1 MPIARYHQADF
12 ATGEIDPKFI
22 SRTDVEKY
30 RSSLQKARNVLL
42 RTQGGFERRPGT
54 LFRADLGAAS
64 RLEPFIFSEDQEYVF
79 AFQHQ
84 ALKIYSTAG
93 VLLQTITS
101 QPWTSSNYN
110 ELNFTQQ
117 GDTMIVCHS
126 TFIPK
131 VIKRTGATTFTSTDF
146 AFDTSLN
153 GKRTYQPYFKF
164 ADDTVTLDVNT
175 ASAGTGVIIDAS
187 TSYFTSDYVGT
198 KLLFNDRVEAT
209 ITGFTNA
216 SRVTA
221 TLNEDLEVELDEDP
235 FATQQG
241 SGVVKV
247 THVAHGLGTGMQVT
261 ISGAEDIMTLNDADP
276 PVDEGLA
283 ASNLNANFN
292 ITVVDDDHYE
302 ITAANSD
309 TATESVDGGGVRV
322 VVKSHAPTRNWKE
335 QVVSTVNGF
344 PKAIAFHEQ
353 RLFFGGVTN
362 IPDLLAGSKVGQFFN
377 FDVGDSDDSDSIQIQ
392 IASDEI
398 NEIRHILSGQRL
410 EILTNTAEWYL
421 RPAVGKPITPVD
433 ISVIKQ
439 SNLGSQLSGI
449 TRKFDGG
456 TLFVQTNG
464 KVIRSYE
471 WDGGTEQYT
480 AAPIS
485 LLSSH
490 LIQNPTDSDRIKAL
504 SESDQQLAL
513 FTSTDGSLAI
523 YSAHKLEN
531 LKGWVKWTTDGTYS
545 SIACTS
551 NNIYSAV
558 TRTINSATVYYLEQ
572 FADTAFDLPTDMTV
586 TKTVSGSYQPH
597 GSPLTNGAVSS
608 SSTLIIDG
616 CTQAPQT
623 GETFQF
629 AGTGTV
635 YTIQSSTATGNSNE
649 YAISISGAVSQSD
662 GVALQFVTSR
672 TFTGLNSTPDMRAKT
687 VHATSGS
694 TEGGNIKYYGSAT
707 VDTNGVAVFDI
718 PASAI
723 DIGLDYDVEVQT
735 LPPIV
740 LSQPAAGQ
748 AGLIGYPRKIA
759 KAILELSSTYNIKVN
774 TNDVIV
780 QTTSQLD
787 TNTTMNSYT
796 GKKEV
801 HLLGYNTEAT
811 LTITQGI
818 PTPMRVIG
826 ITQEVYY

>member
-117 GDTMIVCHS
+117 GDTMIVVHS
-126 TFIPK
+126 TFNPK

-146 AFDTSLN
+146 AFDSSVN
-153 GKRTYQPYFKF
+153 GKRIYQPYFKF
-164 ADDTVTLDVNT
+164 ADDTVTLDCNSDTAGTGKTIT
-175 ASAGTGVIIDAS
+175 ASA
-187 TSYFTSDYVGT
+187 SYFTSDYVGT
-198 KLLFNDRVEAT
+198 TLKIYGTEAT
-209 ITGFTNA
+209 VTGYTSA
-216 SRVTA
+216 TQVTV
-221 TLNEDLEVELDEDP
+221 TLKDDLEVELDEDP
-235 FATQQG
+235 LATQSG
-241 SGVVKV
+241 SGVIKV
-247 THVAHGLGTGMQVT
+247 THVAHGLSTGASVT
-261 ISGAEDIMTLNDADP
+261 ISGAEDMLNTDET
-276 PVDEGLA
+276 PVGLT
-283 ASNLNANFN
+283 ASNINGSKS

-302 ITAANSD
+302 ITASSSD
-309 TATESVDGGGVRV
+309 TASSSEDGGGVRIV
-322 VVKSHAPTRNWKE
+322 IKTHAPTRDWQE
-335 QVVSTVNGF
+335 QVLSTVNGF

-353 RLFFGGVTN
+353 RLFLGGVTN
-362 IPDLLAGSKVGQFFN
+362 LPDLIAGSKVGQFFN
-377 FDVGDSDDSDSIQIQ
+377 FDIGDAEDSDSIQIQ

-421 RPAVGKPITPVD
+421 RPSVGKPITPVD
-433 ISVIKQ
+433 IAIVKQ

-464 KVIRSYE
+464 KVVRSYE

-480 AAPIS
+480 ATPIS

-531 LKGWVKWTTDGTYS
+531 LKGWVKWTTDGTFAS
-545 SIACTS
+545 VCCTTNS
-551 NNIYSAV
+551 IYSAV

-687 VHATSGS
+687 VYATSGS

-707 VDTNGVAVFDI
+707 VDSNGVAVFDI

-748 AGLIGYPRKIA
+748 AGLISYPRKIA

-787 TNTTMNSYT
+787 TSTTMNSYT
-796 GKKEV
+796 GKKEI
-801 HLLGYNTEAT
+801 HLLGYNTEPT

>member
-1 MPIARYHQADF
+1 MPTARYHQADF

-30 RSSLQKARNVLL
+30 RSSLQKARNVIL
-42 RTQGGFERRPGT
+42 RTQGGFERRAGT
-54 LFRADLGAAS
+54 LFRADLGAAT
-64 RLEPFIFSEDQEYVF
+64 RLEPFIFSEDQEYIF

-84 ALKIYSTAG
+84 TLKIYSTAG
-93 VLLQTITS
+93 VLLQTVTS

-126 TFIPK
+126 SFIPK

-187 TSYFTSDYVGT
+187 ISYFTSDYVGT
-198 KLLFNDRVEAT
+198 KLLFNDKVEAT
-209 ITGFTNA
+209 ITGYTNPT
-216 SRVTA
+216 RVTA

-241 SGVVKV
+241 TGVVKV
-247 THVAHGLGTGMQVT
+247 THVAHGLSNGASVV
-261 ISGAEDIMTLNDADP
+261 ISGAEDIVNNEDP
-276 PVDEGLA
+276 AVGLE
-283 ASNLNANFN
+283 SANINGTFT

-302 ITAANSD
+302 FTAGSSD
-309 TATESVDGGGVRV
+309 TASESVDGGGVRV
-322 VVKSHAPTRNWKE
+322 VIKSHAPTRNWKE

-362 IPDLLAGSKVGQFFN
+362 IPDLVAGSKVGQFFN

-421 RPAVGKPITPVD
+421 KPAVGKPITPVD
-433 ISVIKQ
+433 ISIIKQ
-439 SNLGSQLSGI
+439 SNLGAQLSGI

-464 KVIRSYE
+464 KVVRSYE

-480 AAPIS
+480 ATPIS

-531 LKGWVKWTTDGTYS
+531 LKGWVKWTTDGTFAS
-545 SIACTS
+545 VCCTTNS
-551 NNIYSAV
+551 IYSAV

-597 GSPLTNGAVSS
+597 GSPLTNGSVSS

-616 CTQAPQT
+616 ATQPPQT

-629 AGTGTV
+629 AGTGTT
-635 YTIQSSTATGNSNE
+635 YTIQSATATGNTNE
-649 YAISISGAVSQSD
+649 YAISINEAVSQSD

-672 TFTGLNSTPDMRAKT
+672 TFTGLNSTPDMRGKV

-694 TEGGNIKYYGSAT
+694 IEGGNIKYYGSAT
-707 VDTNGVAVFDI
+707 VTSGGVAVFDI

-787 TNTTMNSYT
+787 TSTTMNSYT

-801 HLLGYNTEAT
+801 HLLGYNNEPT

>member
-1 MPIARYHQADF
+1 MPLARYHQADF

-30 RSSLQKARNVLL
+30 RSSLQKARNIIL
-42 RTQGGFERRPGT
+42 RTQGGFERRSGT

-64 RLEPFIFSEDQEYVF
+64 RLEPFIFSENQEYIF

-84 ALKIYSTAG
+84 ALKIYSTNG
-93 VLLQTITS
+93 TLLQTITS

-126 TFIPK
+126 SFMPK
-131 VIKRTGATTFTSTDF
+131 VIQRTGATTFTSTDF
-146 AFDTSLN
+146 AFDSSIN
-153 GKRTYQPYFKF
+153 GEKVYQPYFKF
-164 ADDTVTLDVNT
+164 ADDTITLDIDSVTKNATGVTCT
-175 ASAGTGVIIDAS
+175 ASAA
-187 TSYFTSDYVGT
+187 YFTSSYVGT
-198 KLLFNDRVEAT
+198 RIRYMGAELL
-209 ITGFTNA
+209 ITGYT
-216 SRVTA
+216 SSTVVTA
-221 TLNEDLEVELDEDP
+221 TLKSVPEMILDEDP
-235 FATQQG
+235 FAVTQG
-241 SGVVKV
+241 SGVVTV
-247 THVAHGLGTGMQVT
+247 THVAHGFSTGASIT
-261 ISGAEDIMTLNDADP
+261 ISGAGDIFDTDGNGISA
-276 PVDEGLA
+276 G
-283 ASNLNANFN
+283 NLNTSTT
-292 ITVVDDDHYE
+292 ITVIDDDHYQY
-302 ITAANSD
+302 TATSGD

-322 VVKSHAPTRNWKE
+322 SIVGHPATRNWDE
-335 QVVSTVNGF
+335 QVLSDVNGY
-344 PKAIAFHEQ
+344 PKAVSFHEQ
-353 RLFFGGVTN
+353 RLFLGGVTN
-362 IPDLLAGSKVGQFFN
+362 IPDLLAGSKVAQFFN
-377 FDVGDSDDSDSIQIQ
+377 FDVGDAEDADSIQIQ

-421 RPAVGKPITPVD
+421 KPAVGKPITPVD
-433 ISVIKQ
+433 ISIVKQ
-439 SNLGSQLSGI
+439 GNLGSQTSAI

-471 WDGGTEQYT
+471 WDGGTEQYVAT
-480 AAPIS
+480 PIS

-504 SESDQQLAL
+504 AESDQQLAL

-531 LKGWVKWTTDGTYS
+531 LKGWVKWITDGTFAS
-545 SIACTS
+545 VCCTT
-551 NNIYSAV
+551 NNIYVAV

-597 GSPLTNGAVSS
+597 GSPLTNGSVSS

-616 CTQAPQT
+616 TTQAPQT

-629 AGTGTV
+629 GGTGTI
-635 YTIQSSTATGNSNE
+635 YTIQSATPTGNSNE
-649 YAISISGAVSQSD
+649 YTISINAAVSQSD
-662 GVALQFVTSR
+662 NTALQFVTSR
-672 TFTGLNSTPDMRAKT
+672 TFTGLNASPDMRGKV
-687 VHATSGS
+687 VHATSGT
-694 TEGGNIKYYGSAT
+694 TEGSDINYYGKAT
-707 VDTNGVAVFDI
+707 VTSGGVAVFDI
-718 PASAI
+718 AASAV

-740 LSQPAAGQ
+740 QSQPASGQ
-748 AGLIGYPRKIA
+748 AGLINYPRKIA
-759 KAILELSSTYNIKVN
+759 KTIIELSSTYNIKVN
-774 TNDVIV
+774 SNDVV
-780 QTTSQLD
+780 VRDTSSLS
-787 TNTTMNSYT
+787 TMDSFT

-801 HLLGYNTEAT
+801 HLLGYNTEPT
-811 LTITQGI
+811 LTFSQGI

>member
-117 GDTMIVCHS
+117 GDTMIVVHS
-126 TFIPK
+126 TFNPK

-146 AFDTSLN
+146 AFDSSVN
-153 GKRTYQPYFKF
+153 GKRIYQPYFKF
-164 ADDTVTLDVNT
+164 ADDTVTLDCNSDTAGTGKTIT
-175 ASAGTGVIIDAS
+175 ASA
-187 TSYFTSDYVGT
+187 SYFTSDYVGT
-198 KLLFNDRVEAT
+198 TLKIYGTEAT
-209 ITGFTNA
+209 VTGYTSA
-216 SRVTA
+216 TQVTV
-221 TLNEDLEVELDEDP
+221 TLKDDLEVELDEDP
-235 FATQQG
+235 LATQSG
-241 SGVVKV
+241 SGVIKV
-247 THVAHGLGTGMQVT
+247 THVAHGLSTGASVT
-261 ISGAEDIMTLNDADP
+261 ISGAEDMLNTEDP
-276 PVDEGLA
+276 PVGLTA
-283 ASNLNANFN
+283 GNINGSKS

-302 ITAANSD
+302 ITASSSD
-309 TATESVDGGGVRV
+309 TASSSEDGGGVRIV
-322 VVKSHAPTRNWKE
+322 IKTHAPTRDWQE
-335 QVVSTVNGF
+335 QVLSTVNGF

-353 RLFFGGVTN
+353 RLFLGGVTN
-362 IPDLLAGSKVGQFFN
+362 LPDLIAGSKVGQFFN
-377 FDVGDSDDSDSIQIQ
+377 FDIGDAEDSDSIQIQ

-421 RPAVGKPITPVD
+421 RPSVGKPITPVD
-433 ISVIKQ
+433 IAIVKQ

-464 KVIRSYE
+464 KVVRSYE

-480 AAPIS
+480 ATPIS

-531 LKGWVKWTTDGTYS
+531 LKGWVKWTTDGTFAS
-545 SIACTS
+545 VCCTTNS
-551 NNIYSAV
+551 IYSAV
-558 TRTINSATVYYLEQ
+558 TRTINSTTVYYLEQ

-687 VHATSGS
+687 VYATSGS

-707 VDTNGVAVFDI
+707 VDSNGVAVFDI

-748 AGLIGYPRKIA
+748 AGLISYPRKIA

-787 TNTTMNSYT
+787 TSTTMNSYT
-796 GKKEV
+796 GKKEI
-801 HLLGYNTEAT
+801 HLLGYNTEPT

>member
-117 GDTMIVCHS
+117 GDTMIVVHS
-126 TFIPK
+126 TFNPK

-146 AFDTSLN
+146 AFDSSVN
-153 GKRTYQPYFKF
+153 GKRIYQPYFKF
-164 ADDTVTLDVNT
+164 ADDTVTLDCNSDTAGTGKTIT
-175 ASAGTGVIIDAS
+175 ASA
-187 TSYFTSDYVGT
+187 SYFTSDYVGT
-198 KLLFNDRVEAT
+198 TLKIYGTEAT
-209 ITGFTNA
+209 VTGYTSA
-216 SRVTA
+216 TQVTV
-221 TLNEDLEVELDEDP
+221 TLKDDLEVELDEDP
-235 FATQQG
+235 LATQSG
-241 SGVVKV
+241 SGVIKV
-247 THVAHGLGTGMQVT
+247 THVAHGLSTGASVT
-261 ISGAEDIMTLNDADP
+261 ISGAEDMLNTEDP
-276 PVDEGLA
+276 PVGLTA
-283 ASNLNANFN
+283 GNINGSKS

-302 ITAANSD
+302 ITASSSD
-309 TATESVDGGGVRV
+309 TASSSEDGGGVRIV
-322 VVKSHAPTRNWKE
+322 IKTHAPTRDWQE
-335 QVVSTVNGF
+335 QVLSTVNGF

-353 RLFFGGVTN
+353 RLFLGGVTN
-362 IPDLLAGSKVGQFFN
+362 LPDLIAGSKVGQFFN
-377 FDVGDSDDSDSIQIQ
+377 FDVGDAEDSDSIQIQ

-421 RPAVGKPITPVD
+421 RPSVGKPITPVD
-433 ISVIKQ
+433 IAIVKQ

-464 KVIRSYE
+464 KVVRSYE

-480 AAPIS
+480 ATPIS

-531 LKGWVKWTTDGTYS
+531 LKGWVKWTTDGTFAS
-545 SIACTS
+545 VCCTTNS
-551 NNIYSAV
+551 IYSAV

-687 VHATSGS
+687 VYATSGS

-707 VDTNGVAVFDI
+707 VDSNGVAVFDI

-748 AGLIGYPRKIA
+748 AGVISYPRKIA

-787 TNTTMNSYT
+787 TSTTMNSYT
-796 GKKEV
+796 GKKEI
-801 HLLGYNTEAT
+801 HLLGYNTEPT

>member
-117 GDTMIVCHS
+117 GDTMIVVHS
-126 TFIPK
+126 TFNPK

-146 AFDTSLN
+146 AFDSSVN
-153 GKRTYQPYFKF
+153 GKRIYQPYFKF
-164 ADDTVTLDVNT
+164 ADDTVTLDCNSDTAGTGKTIT
-175 ASAGTGVIIDAS
+175 ASA
-187 TSYFTSDYVGT
+187 SYFTSDYVGT
-198 KLLFNDRVEAT
+198 TLKIYGTEAT
-209 ITGFTNA
+209 VTGYTSA
-216 SRVTA
+216 TQVTV
-221 TLNEDLEVELDEDP
+221 TLKDDLEVELDEDP
-235 FATQQG
+235 LATQSG
-241 SGVVKV
+241 SGVIKV
-247 THVAHGLGTGMQVT
+247 THVAHGLSTGASVT
-261 ISGAEDIMTLNDADP
+261 ISGAEDMLNTEDP
-276 PVDEGLA
+276 PVGLTA
-283 ASNLNANFN
+283 GNINGSKS

-302 ITAANSD
+302 ITASSSD
-309 TATESVDGGGVRV
+309 TASSSEDGGGVRIV
-322 VVKSHAPTRNWKE
+322 IKTHAPTRDWQE
-335 QVVSTVNGF
+335 QVLSTVNGF

-353 RLFFGGVTN
+353 RLFLGGVTN
-362 IPDLLAGSKVGQFFN
+362 LPDLIAGSKVGQFFN
-377 FDVGDSDDSDSIQIQ
+377 FDIGDAEDSDSIQIQ

-421 RPAVGKPITPVD
+421 RPSVGKPITPVD
-433 ISVIKQ
+433 IAIVKQ

-464 KVIRSYE
+464 KVVRSYE

-480 AAPIS
+480 ATPIS

-531 LKGWVKWTTDGTYS
+531 LKGWVKWTTDGTFAS
-545 SIACTS
+545 VCCTTNS
-551 NNIYSAV
+551 IYSAV

-572 FADTAFDLPTDMTV
+572 FADTAFHLPTDMAV

-687 VHATSGS
+687 VYATSGS

-707 VDTNGVAVFDI
+707 VDSNGVAVFDI

-748 AGLIGYPRKIA
+748 AGLISYPRKIA

-787 TNTTMNSYT
+787 TSTTMNSYT
-796 GKKEV
+796 GKKEI
-801 HLLGYNTEAT
+801 HLLGYNTEPT